1 MLLVGVVVPIWAH
14 FAFATLDVALVSE
27 AASVVGWASTLLV
40 VAGVV
45 WARRWLGYSSSIGGL
60 CAALFVLGVMA
71 ACTAA
76 HWDPTGAL
84 AYHTLLVAQSL
95 IAWTIW
101 GVAWHR
107 ERLFDRTLR
116 QPLAVDAAAGEPT
129 PIAARPAAP
138 LRATG
143 LWPVGLFA
151 ALALWL
157 SLRALVDGPGRPW
170 WGIAGLASLAALA
183 VRMAHARVDRR
194 LLFVAMALVN
204 LATSAWWWT
213 LGGPWRGWGGEP
225 LTTLVEWNI
234 IALALPAVA
243 WLYLEL
249 ARFRPLAARRTPAAH
264 RFAARAS
271 QVALALLVGLKLAAD
286 LATQAPPEFA
296 WLDWCALAAVA
307 IAVAASLWDAEAPDS
322 VAGLYVLGLVAAGL
336 LLDQLNLDP
345 HWLVWTGTIVLAAYT
360 VLTSYLWSIRR
371 QLAAVAGRW
380 KIPLASESPWAG
392 LAWLV
397 PANLTI
403 VSVVLALVYLVEL
416 TYAEF
421 SLRLL
426 AGQAALAQ
434 VLSLVLV
441 AQGTR
446 RTSLQYASLAVGVV
460 ALVAFGWAWL
470 DPVAVHAGDAA
481 ATGAALNRLV
491 VVAAA
496 LAGAIVLYG
505 FGLARWLDRQSEWRR
520 AARRLLPVLVPLVIL
535 VLLSITGVELLLQ
548 LRHAG
553 VALAWPGIVAVAAIL
568 LALAIAALVAA
579 VLPGAIRSACPRRG
593 EPPTSM
599 RPSFSWEC

>member
-1 MLLVGVVVPIWAH
+1 M
-14 FAFATLDVALVSE
+14 
-27 AASVVGWASTLLV
+27 
-40 VAGVV
+40 
-45 WARRWLGYSSSIGGL
+45 
-60 CAALFVLGVMA
+60 FVLGVMM

-107 ERLFDRTLR
+107 ERLFDRTWR
-116 QPLAVDAAAGEPT
+116 QPPAADPAAGEPT
-129 PIAARPAAP
+129 SIAAGPAAP

-157 SLRALVDGPGRPW
+157 SLRALFDGPDRPW

-183 VRMAHARVDRR
+183 VRVAYARVDRR

-204 LATSAWWWT
+204 LVTSAWWWT
-213 LGGPWRGWGGEP
+213 LGAPWRGWGGEP

-234 IALALPAVA
+234 IALRAAGRGVAVFGTGALPVA
-243 WLYLEL
+243 GRATH
-249 ARFRPLAARRTPAAH
+249 ARC
-264 RFAARAS
+264 AS
-271 QVALALLVGLKLAAD
+271 IRGPGQPGGAGALVGLKLAAD
-286 LATQAPPEFA
+286 SASQALPSLPGSTG
-296 WLDWCALAAVA
+296 CALAAVA
-307 IAVAASLWDAEAPDS
+307 IAVAASLWDAETPDS

-403 VSVVLALVYLVEL
+403 VSAVLALVYLVEL
-416 TYAEF
+416 TYGEF

-470 DPVAVHAGDAA
+470 DPVAVHAGNAA
-481 ATGAALNRLV
+481 ATGAVLNRLV

-505 FGLARWLDRQSEWRR
+505 FGLARWLDRQSEWRPRR
-520 AARRLLPVLVPLVIL
+520 APLAAGAGAASNPA
-535 VLLSITGVELLLQ
+535 LLSITGSSCCSSCAM
-548 LRHAG
+548 RAWH
-553 VALAWPGIVAVAAIL
+553 WPGPGSWPSRLSCWRWRLPRWWPPCCRAAT
-568 LALAIAALVAA
+568 
-579 VLPGAIRSACPRRG
+579 RSACPPRG
-593 EPPTSM
+593 ELPTSM
-599 RPSFSWEC
+599 RPSCSWDC